1 MPFRPNPARCPGG
14 KLGRKCRV
22 RPDGGEPA
30 IEADVY
36 ILCVCRCWGKVCH
49 ANVQLAGKVVRRKVF
64 FVFLPLSFPSSPPA
78 GHKKLRVF
86 AFPPLVLCIW
96 TERILFSFTSSPP
109 FWIGFRVI
117 LQRGERMFED
127 LDRVSTVFHS
137 CLSPSCSARPRKVT
151 GNNWVVKSN
160 RTIYDVSV
168 VVVIDKR
175 TS

>member
-64 FVFLPLSFPSSPPA
+64 F
-78 GHKKLRVF
+78 
-86 AFPPLVLCIW
+86 
-96 TERILFSFTSSPP
+96 LFSFPFRFLPP
-109 FWIGFRVI
+109 LQRVI
-117 LQRGERMFED
+117 KSYEFSLFRRSFCAFGRSAYFFPLLLLPRFGLGFASSWKGERECLRISTASRRFFTRVCRH
-127 LDRVSTVFHS
+127 LAVRDRG
-137 CLSPSCSARPRKVT
+137 K
-151 GNNWVVKSN
+151 
-160 RTIYDVSV
+160 
-168 VVVIDKR
+168 
-175 TS
+175 